1 MWKDPWLRLLAHS
14 TSEFQATNFY
24 VAVFNHRNFRVVLQG
39 ISIEGKALDKYAQD
53 SRRAQR
59 GGSPHK

>member
-1 MWKDPWLRLLAHS
+1 LLAHS